1 MAAQKTK
8 YNNLMLFKRDFG
20 PKGSNQTLGLPMDQ
34 TVVEFV
40 NATEAD
46 PNNRNK
52 YSHFIVH
59 FTPDM
64 GMWSGGTFSLE
75 FKWVHDNGTPVDWPN
90 EPMIAK
96 CLTKI
101 WHPNI
106 DTNGDICH
114 SLVYVKGG
122 LHPNGMFTPA
132 IQMEMVLQGL
142 ITLFFDPNFEDPLN
156 MEAGAQGARDMME
169 FEDQARSWTQRYASE
184 KPNVP
189 IYKQPITG
197 YGAPAEHLA

>member
-1 MAAQKTK
+1 MAAQQTK
-8 YNNLMLFKRDFG
+8 RNNLFLFKRDFN
-20 PKGSNQTLGLPMDQ
+20 KGANQTLGLPMDQ
-34 TVVEFV
+34 TVIEFV
-40 NATEAD
+40 GATEDD

-59 FTPDM
+59 FTPDA

-75 FKWVHDNGTPVDWPN
+75 FKWTHDDGTPVAWPN

-114 SLVYVKGG
+114 SLVYVQGG
-122 LHPNGMFTPA
+122 LHPNGMFNSS
-132 IQMEMVLQGL
+132 IKMEMVLQGL
-142 ITLFFDPNFEDPLN
+142 ITLFYMPNFEDPLN
-156 MEAGAQGARDMME
+156 MEAGSQGARDMYE
-169 FEDQARSWTQRYASE
+169 FEQQAKQWTQQYASNA
-184 KPNVP
+184 PNVP
-189 IYKQPITG
+189 IYKQPTTG
-197 YGAPAEHLA
+197 RGAPAAHLA